1 MFKSQSCIGCGVA
14 LAEASVLTVCPTYH
28 RDTDKNADPV
38 TINEL
43 YRDQVSTHHFHAA
56 GHNQFVLA
64 SSDENELSR
73 QQGFTALS
81 RWEQAQIPELA
92 RRGYRVLCKL
102 GEGGFGVVFKALD
115 ASERTVAIKM
125 LHATLG
131 QDRYRRRFSVEANAL
146 TRVSDPGLVQL
157 FHFDV
162 NGADPMLVTE
172 FVPGGTLAQKLI
184 DHPIM
189 LPAEAAAA
197 IAQLARVIHKV
208 HGMGVI
214 HRDIKPSNILIGSDG
229 RLKLGDFGLAKR
241 LDREDDLTPTGRGIG
256 GTPEYSAPEQ
266 FRCSG
271 DCDARADIYALGATL
286 YRMLTGKPVFQRNT
300 NGELLEVVLRVLSE
314 EPIPP
319 RKHVGTIPRV
329 LEAICLQCL
338 AKNPTDRYRSAG
350 ELAADL
356 DAWRAGQVTVVQPRS
371 WIRRA
376 CRRARTVPKFPVAL
390 LLMAIL
396 ILGAAPAML
405 RKKDVPA
412 DPLVAMMN
420 QKDAPADSLVAMMKQ
435 LENGETVELVGATGK
450 PRWHRWM
457 DGSPELVESTDGE
470 QSCAYESLSYCTLEL
485 FPEVPLD
492 HYLLQGQIRMVNSSL
507 ANGDLNCP
515 SAGIFIGGQKTV
527 LPETDW
533 GTTYAMAST
542 FYMDGNNGFMK
553 NIFFKF
559 RCDLMMPDSQIA
571 RCSSQRG
578 HVPFTPTKRLPGN
591 WQTFQIEVSPNAV
604 TPRAFI
610 DGNMTNFQIGK
621 AKLPFLTDS
630 EVRSAQKSLELDFS
644 DMLGWKRFSMPE
656 WNSRGAVGIAS
667 NAAALNFRNV
677 ILVPLP

>member
-1 MFKSQSCIGCGVA
+1 MSKSPSCIGCGVV
-14 LAEASVLTVCPTYH
+14 LPEASLLTVCPTCH
-28 RDTDKNADPV
+28 RDTDRDADAKTV
-38 TINEL
+38 NEL
-43 YRDQVSTHHFHAA
+43 LRDQGSTHHFHAA
-56 GHNQFVLA
+56 GHNQFLLA
-64 SSDENELSR
+64 NSDTAEQTR
-73 QQGFTALS
+73 QQGFTALTS
-81 RWEQAQIPELA
+81 WEQSQIPELA

-115 ASERTVAIKM
+115 ASERIVAIKI

-131 QDRYRRRFSVEANAL
+131 HDRYRQRFAIEANAL
-146 TRVSDPGLVQL
+146 TRVNDPGLVQL

-184 DHPIM
+184 DQPIM
-189 LPAEAAAA
+189 VPTEAAAA

-208 HGMGVI
+208 HSVGVI

-229 RLKLGDFGLAKR
+229 QWKLGDFGLAKR
-241 LDREDDLTPTGRGIG
+241 LDRDDDLTPTGRGIG

-286 YRMLTGKPVFQRNT
+286 YRMLTGQPVFQRNST
-300 NGELLEVVLRVLSE
+300 GELLEVILRVLSD
-314 EPIPP
+314 EPVPP

-329 LEAICLQCL
+329 LEAICLKCL

-356 DAWRAGQVTVVQPRS
+356 DAWRAGELTVAQPRS
-371 WIRRA
+371 WVGRA
-376 CRRARTVPKFPVAL
+376 WRSARAVPKFPVAL
-390 LLMAIL
+390 LLMGIL
-396 ILGAAPAML
+396 ILGAAPALL
-405 RKKDVPA
+405 RKKDVPV
-412 DPLVAMMN
+412 DPL
-420 QKDAPADSLVAMMKQ
+420 DAMMKQ
-435 LENGETVELVGATGK
+435 LKNGETVELVGATGK

-457 DGSPELVESTDGE
+457 DGSAELVESTDGE
-470 QSCAYESLSYCTLEL
+470 KSCAFESLSYCTLEL

-492 HYLLQGQIRMVNSSL
+492 HYLLRGQIRMVSSCL
-507 ANGDLNCP
+507 MAEDRALP

-527 LPETDW
+527 LPETEW
-533 GTTYAMAST
+533 GSTYAMASM
-542 FYMDGNNGFMK
+542 FYMDGNGKKVDNMHFGL
-553 NIFFKF
+553 

-571 RCSSQRG
+571 RCNGQYA
-578 HVPFTPTKRLPGN
+578 HVPFMPTKRLPGE
-591 WQTFQIEVSPNAV
+591 WQTFEIEVSANAIS
-604 TPRAFI
+604 PRVYINGILTYFKH
-610 DGNMTNFQIGK
+610 GNAQ
-621 AKLPFLTDS
+621 LPFFTIS
-630 EVRSAQKSLELDFS
+630 EIESIHKSFELDFS
-644 DMLGWKRFSMPE
+644 DILGWKRFSMPE